1 MATLDYGEFPTV
13 VGGPAQPDT
22 PAHGGRHRRRK
33 STKHHRR
40 KHRKSTKHHRRKHR
54 RSTRKGMRRKTA
66 RRAYLFG
73 GTDDPSNSMGPLSQ
87 AESETLT
94 HGGRRRKHRKSTK
107 HRRRKHRKSTRKG
120 MRRKTAR
127 RAYMSLG
134 GKRHRRKSTKHR
146 RRKHRKSSKHHRRK
160 HRKSTRKG
168 MKRKTARRAYM
179 H

>member
-1 MATLDYGEFPTV
+1 MAVQPLLYGEFPQV
-13 VGGPAQPDT
+13 EGGPAQPDT
-22 PAHGGRHRRRK
+22 PSHGGRRRRRK

-73 GTDDPSNSMGPLSQ
+73 GTSEATAHGEHMSQ
-87 AESETLT
+87 VQSEADMA
-94 HGGRRRKHRKSTK
+94 GGRRRKHRKSTK

-134 GKRHRRKSTKHR
+134 GKRRRRKSTKHR
-146 RRKHRKSSKHHRRK
+146 RRKHRKSSKHHRLSLI
-160 HRKSTRKG
+160 HI
-168 MKRKTARRAYM
+168 
-179 H
+179 